1 MQATSRWAVLFT
13 RRVGGKQVKTRGL
26 EQGTTTDGE
35 AVGKRGKQM
44 IQRRVEEKVGS
55 EGLVYKCND
64 K

>member
-1 MQATSRWAVLFT
+1 MLFT

-26 EQGTTTDGE
+26 EQGTNTDGE